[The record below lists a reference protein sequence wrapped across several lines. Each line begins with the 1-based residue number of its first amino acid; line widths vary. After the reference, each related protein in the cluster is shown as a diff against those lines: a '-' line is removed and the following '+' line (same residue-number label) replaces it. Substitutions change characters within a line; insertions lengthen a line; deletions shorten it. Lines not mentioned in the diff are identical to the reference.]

1 MLNRRELLASLPAL
15 APLTLTP
22 FTLAPSPARA
32 ADTPIRVLVW
42 DEQQPAQKQAY
53 DNFLGNAIAAHLEKQ
68 QGLRVISANLQQPE
82 QGLSANLL
90 DNTDVLIWWGHVRH
104 QEIPQEKAQAIVAR
118 IQAGRLALVALHS
131 AHWAR
136 PFVEAMNERTKADAR
151 RRFPDPPNGPP
162 VKFEYIPYAGGFV
175 PTKDSLLT
183 PAYYAMRSF
192 NGQLTVRVDLPNC
205 VFPAYRGDGQ
215 PSETRVLLP
224 DHPLAVGIPR
234 EFTIPQTEMYDE
246 PFHVPEPDEVV
257 FEETW
262 KAGERFRSGCVWKLG
277 AGRIFYYRPGHETY
291 PVYRQEIPLR
301 IMANAAR
308 WLGSTLVD

>member
-1 MLNRRELLASLPAL
+1 MLSRRDLLCSLAAL
-15 APLTLTP
+15 PTTAMLPGMGAAAEPL
-22 FTLAPSPARA
+22 
-32 ADTPIRVLVW
+32 IRVLVW

-53 DNFLGNAIAAHLEKQ
+53 ANFLGNAIAAHLEKQ
-68 QGLRVISANLQQPE
+68 PGLRVISANLQQPE
-82 QGLSANLL
+82 QGLPRDLL

-104 QEIPQEKAQAIVAR
+104 QEIPLEKAQAIVER
-118 IQAGRLALVALHS
+118 IEAGQLSLVALHS

-136 PFVEAMNERTKADAR
+136 PFVEAMNARTRADAR

-175 PTKDSLLT
+175 PTRESLLT

-215 PSETRVLLP
+215 PSQTRVLLP
-224 DHPLAVGIPR
+224 EHPLAKNIPR

-277 AGRIFYYRPGHETY
+277 AGRVFYYRPGHETY
-291 PVYRQEIPLR
+291 PVYRQEIPLQ
-301 IMANAAR
+301 ILTNAVN
-308 WLGSTLVD
+308 WLGSQLPRPQ

>member
-1 MLNRRELLASLPAL
+1 MLTRRELLA
-15 APLTLTP
+15 
-22 FTLAPSPARA
+22 TLAALSPGALSPFAARG
-32 ADTPIRVLVW
+32 ADSPIRVVVW

-53 DNFLGNAIAAHLEKQ
+53 ENFLGNAIAAHLEKQ
-68 QGLRVISANLQQPE
+68 PGLRVISANLQQPE
-82 QGLSANLL
+82 QGLPRELL

-104 QEIPQEKAQAIVAR
+104 QEIPLDKARAIVER

-162 VKFEYIPYAGGFV
+162 VKFEYVPYAGGFV

-192 NGQLTVRVDLPNC
+192 SGQLTVRVDLPNC

-215 PSETRVLLP
+215 PSQTRVLLP
-224 DHPLAVGIPR
+224 DHPLAAGIPG

-262 KAGERFRSGCVWKLG
+262 KTGERFRSGCVWKLG
-277 AGRIFYYRPGHETY
+277 AGRVFYYRPGHETY
-291 PVYRQEIPLR
+291 PIYRQEIPLR
-301 IMANAAR
+301 IVENAAR
-308 WLGSTLVD
+308 WLGGTLAD

>member
-1 MLNRRELLASLPAL
+1 MPSRRELLVSLAALPAL
-15 APLTLTP
+15 TLR
-22 FTLAPSPARA
+22 PSPARG
-32 ADTPIRVLVW
+32 ADPAVRVLVW

-53 DNFLGNAIAAHLEKQ
+53 ENFLGNAIAAHLEKQ
-68 QGLRVISANLQQPE
+68 PGLRVISANLQQPDH
-82 QGLSANLL
+82 GLPRELL
-90 DNTDVLIWWGHVRH
+90 DNTDVLIWWGHVRQ
-104 QEIPQEKAQAIVAR
+104 QEIPAEKARAIVER

-151 RRFPDPPNGPP
+151 RRFPDPPNGPA

-215 PSETRVLLP
+215 PSQTRVLLP
-224 DHPLAVGIPR
+224 DHPLAKDIPR

-262 KAGERFRSGCVWKLG
+262 KAGERFRSGCVWRLG
-277 AGRIFYYRPGHETY
+277 AGRVFYYRPGHETY
-291 PVYRQEIPLR
+291 PVYRQEIPLK
-301 IMANAAR
+301 ILENAVR
-308 WLGSTLVD
+308 WLGSTLADSQ